1 MAMYRPEKVEKRIL
15 DACRVR
21 RIPPSFS
28 WIDRRFV
35 SEEWIDRLER
45 DQILLYLFLV
55 TVADRDGLSYYS
67 DRRIARILKIP
78 ADDLERARDG
88 LVRQGLIAFEAPL
101 YQVLALATPPMSA
114 R

>member
-1 MAMYRPEKVEKRIL
+1 MYRPEKIEKRIL
-15 DACRVR
+15 DAGRVR

-55 TVADRDGLSYYS
+55 TVADRLGLSYYS
-67 DRRIARILKIP
+67 DQRIALTLKIP
-78 ADDLERARDG
+78 VDGLERARDE
-88 LVRQGLIAFEAPL
+88 LVRHGLIAFEAPL
-101 YQVLALATPPMSA
+101 YQVLSLATPPWRA